1 MEWTYA
7 WPLSSYYCAY
17 IDPVK
22 SLPHQTPAG
31 TIENPKGLPFWVPLQ
46 RYLANIEDY
55 LDVISQMDLVEYT
68 VNDPST
74 GDPLISFMVEKGKS
88 AIWDGNL
95 GNGMIAF
102 KYNLPLLMSY
112 RKRDDGLLGLET
124 LSRSIDTRLSISE
137 DLKKPGVFPPN
148 VPKTNTEDANFSNL
162 GDNI

>member
-31 TIENPKGLPFWVPLQ
+31 TIENPKGLPFWIPLQ

-55 LDVISQMDLVEYT
+55 LDVISQMDLVEHT
-68 VNDPST
+68 INDPVS
-74 GDPLISFMVEKGKS
+74 DEPLISFMVENGKT
-88 AIWDGNL
+88 ATWNGEL
-95 GNGMIAF
+95 GNGMFAL

-137 DLKKPGVFPPN
+137 DLKKPGVFPAN
-148 VPKTNTEDANFSNL
+148 LPKTNTEDANFSNL